1 MSKSLMASSMR
12 ALKRKE
18 ALSWEMRMIE
28 HHMYFFYTIFV
39 YNDSQKRH
47 SYAGTKVVV
56 ET

>member
-56 ET
+56 KT